1 MCSRDDEQHK
11 YEQAKQIIGCTMKI
25 ISVEQG
31 SQDWLSW
38 RKERITASDA
48 AVILRLNRYSNPTK
62 LWEEKMEVIPAQPTN
77 HHMERG
83 KLLEPI
89 ARELFIEQTG
99 IHVEP
104 LVVEHDNFFWMGASL
119 DGIDSSRRVL
129 VEIKCPELGG
139 HLEALNKDI
148 KPMYRAQMQHQ
159 LYATDAEMCFYV
171 TYNEHHEQKMS
182 IIEVTRD
189 EKFMQNM
196 INAELEFY
204 KEFIGVFKK
213 PPLNWKPKKAS

>member
-1 MCSRDDEQHK
+1 
-11 YEQAKQIIGCTMKI
+11 MKI
-25 ISVEQG
+25 ISVEQHTD
-31 SQDWLSW
+31 QWLSW
-38 RKERITASDA
+38 RREKITASDA
-48 AVILRLNRYSNPTK
+48 AVILRLNRYTNPAT
-62 LWEEKMEVIPAQPTN
+62 LWEEKMEIIPAKPNNQ
-77 HHMERG
+77 HMERG

-104 LVVEHDNFFWMGASL
+104 LVVEHDNLCWLGASL
-119 DGIDSSRRVL
+119 DGIDQSRRIL
-129 VEIKCPELGG
+129 VEIKCPEING

-182 IIEVTRD
+182 ILEVTRD

-196 INAELEFY
+196 IEAELTFY
-204 KEFIGVFKK
+204 KEFMCVWKQ
-213 PPLNWKPKKAS
+213 PPPNWKPKKAA